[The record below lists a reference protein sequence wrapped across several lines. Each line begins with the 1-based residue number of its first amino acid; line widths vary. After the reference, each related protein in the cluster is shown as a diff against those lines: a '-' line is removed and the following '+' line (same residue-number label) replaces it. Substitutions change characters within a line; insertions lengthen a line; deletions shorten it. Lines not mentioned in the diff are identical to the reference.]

1 MSSRAEGLARLGWY
15 VAFLGVIILLGEI
28 VDSLSV
34 LVALNFSVLPLGSQH
49 TPLGAAI
56 GAWVVGLVLI
66 GLSLREEVSSR
77 SNDARPTSIIS

>member
-34 LVALNFSVLPLGSQH
+34 LVALNFSALPLGSQH

-66 GLSLREEVSSR
+66 GLSLREEGFF
-77 SNDARPTSIIS
+77 PKQ